1 MIKYLVKMKRAEEMK
16 QELIKVERA
25 DLIDFMNTIDAD
37 DFVECNGIKCLEY
50 HIKSLDQED
59 IQDILDEMVELG
71 YHVEVVYQDNKLLWL
86 VLSITNN
93 PGVFKRT
100 SFGCN
105 SFVDSVDNLN
115 FNYAHPSHMF
125 IKNFKL

>member
-16 QELIKVERA
+16 QELIKVERSA
-25 DLIDFMNTIDAD
+25 LIEFMNSIGIY
-37 DFVECNGIKCLEY
+37 DFVECNGVKRVEYYIKNLE
-50 HIKSLDQED
+50 QED

-105 SFVDSVDNLN
+105 SFVDSVDNPN